1 MAHTVLLE
9 LPDDVYKLLAQTAE
23 QTSQPLEELAVE
35 WLAMAGR
42 IIQNDPLEKYIG
54 AFTSKMPGWAE
65 RHDELLGGALMDDH
79 RSEE

>member
-9 LPDDVYKLLAQTAE
+9 LPDDVYKLLAQAAE

-35 WLAMAGR
+35 WLSNATR
-42 IIQNDPLEKYIG
+42 RVTDDPLAKYIG
-54 AFTSKMPGWAE
+54 AIRTDVPNWGE
-65 RHDELLGGALMDDH
+65 RHDELLGQALMDDH

>member
-35 WLAMAGR
+35 WLTNASR
-42 IIQNDPLEKYIG
+42 RVIDDPLAKYIG
-54 AFTSKMPGWAE
+54 AIHTDVPNWGE
-65 RHDELLGGALMDDH
+65 RHDELLGQALMDDH
-79 RSEE
+79 TSEE

>member
-35 WLAMAGR
+35 WLTNATR
-42 IIQNDPLEKYIG
+42 RVTEDPLAKYIG
-54 AFTSKMPGWAE
+54 AIHTDVPNWGE
-65 RHDELLGGALMDDH
+65 RHDELLGQALMDDH
-79 RSEE
+79 SSEE

>member
-9 LPDDVYKLLAQTAE
+9 LPDDVYKLLAHTAE

-35 WLAMAGR
+35 WLTSASR
-42 IIQNDPLEKYIG
+42 RFTDDPLAKYIG
-54 AFTSKMPGWAE
+54 AIDTDVPNWGE
-65 RHDELLGGALMDDH
+65 RHDELLGQALMDDH